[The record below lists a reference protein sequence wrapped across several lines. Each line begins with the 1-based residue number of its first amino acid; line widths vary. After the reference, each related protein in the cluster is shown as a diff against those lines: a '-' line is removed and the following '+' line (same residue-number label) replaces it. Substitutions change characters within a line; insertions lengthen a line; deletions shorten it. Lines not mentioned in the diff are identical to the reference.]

1 MDSVDIRIAFILI
14 ACVLASSALM
24 LFIFVRHE
32 TAQKET
38 ERMVGF
44 GDLKKVFKV
53 REVRLMFPIWLIVAT
68 LFGIALTYLP
78 IILLGQHVKGTTI
91 GIAFAGAGVVSAFFN
106 RSGGKYPT
114 GWDACRSWHIAC
126 SACWGL
132 ILHYLFYPN
141 LISIQ
146 GGAVKHVD
154 ILGVVVLGLMG
165 LGVGAFVPSALA
177 LMADSA
183 DSRSYGATMGLYSFA
198 LGFGEFVASAIGLLI
213 ILITGKA
220 NAPTWLL
227 YFGAVLIGLAVLL
240 MILFFISNYV
250 RKRVPSG

>member
-68 LFGIALTYLP
+68 LLGIALTYLP

-91 GIAFAGAGVVSAFFN
+91 GIAFAGAGVVLGLLQPFW
-106 RSGGKYPT
+106 GKVSDRVGRVPVMAY
-114 GWDACRSWHIAC
+114 SVF
-126 SACWGL
+126 SM
-132 ILHYLFYPN
+132 
-141 LISIQ
+141 
-146 GGAVKHVD
+146 
-154 ILGVVVLGLMG
+154 LGV
-165 LGVGAFVPSALA
+165 
-177 LMADSA
+177 
-183 DSRSYGATMGLYSFA
+183 
-198 LGFGEFVASAIGLLI
+198 I
-213 ILITGKA
+213 
-220 NAPTWLL
+220 
-227 YFGAVLIGLAVLL
+227 L
-240 MILFFISNYV
+240 MILSFT
-250 RKRVPSG
+250 RT

>member
-1 MDSVDIRIAFILI
+1 
-14 ACVLASSALM
+14 
-24 LFIFVRHE
+24 
-32 TAQKET
+32 
-38 ERMVGF
+38 
-44 GDLKKVFKV
+44 
-53 REVRLMFPIWLIVAT
+53 
-68 LFGIALTYLP
+68 
-78 IILLGQHVKGTTI
+78 
-91 GIAFAGAGVVSAFFN
+91 
-106 RSGGKYPT
+106 
-114 GWDACRSWHIAC
+114 
-126 SACWGL
+126 
-132 ILHYLFYPN
+132 
-141 LISIQ
+141 
-146 GGAVKHVD
+146 
-154 ILGVVVLGLMG
+154 MG